1 MARTKVLSARPPTAR
16 FLRDSALLPS
26 WEEEERRSKKCDL
39 NRAPP
44 LSPFPFISTPLPC
57 HLSADRPSESEA
69 TVQPPFAEGL
79 AVRKTEERIG
89 GNGGV
94 GQRIVFEIQYEICL
108 DIFCEDFHLIP

>member
-26 WEEEERRSKKCDL
+26 WEEEEERRSKKCDL

-94 GQRIVFEIQYEICL
+94 GQRIVFQIQY
-108 DIFCEDFHLIP
+108 

>member
-1 MARTKVLSARPPTAR
+1 MRSQSRPSSLIV
-16 FLRDSALLPS
+16 F
-26 WEEEERRSKKCDL
+26 
-39 NRAPP
+39 
-44 LSPFPFISTPLPC
+44 SPFPFISTPLPC

-108 DIFCEDFHLIP
+108 GIFFVRIFRLIP